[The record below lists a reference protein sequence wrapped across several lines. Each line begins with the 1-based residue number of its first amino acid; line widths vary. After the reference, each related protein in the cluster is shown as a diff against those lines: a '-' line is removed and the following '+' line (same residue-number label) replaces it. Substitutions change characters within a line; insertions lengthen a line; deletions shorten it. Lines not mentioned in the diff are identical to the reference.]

1 MKTEEIY
8 YITSEQEF
16 SALLPELNKRE
27 IEAYAMAKANDLFE
41 QGEMDEWKL
50 LAITARNKA
59 FWETFE
65 KSARKK
71 VNGVPERN
79 YKAFG
84 CEFSTM
90 NTGDRKDY
98 SSDPIYADL
107 ENQLKQRKDLLDV
120 AFKSTQPIYDEHG
133 AEVPKVPIKTYGGE
147 VLKIKF

>member
-8 YITSEQEF
+8 HNAQWEQMEARL
-16 SALLPELNKRE
+16 SMNKNE
-27 IEAYAMAKANDLFE
+27 IQLEAQHQLEQVWE
-41 QGEMDEWKL
+41 QGEIDEWKL

-65 KSARKK
+65 KSAREK

-98 SSDPIYADL
+98 SSDTIYADL

-133 AEVPKVPIKTYGGE
+133 AEVPKVPIKTFGGE

>member
-1 MKTEEIY
+1 MKQEEIY
-8 YITSEQEF
+8 HNAQWEQMEARL
-16 SALLPELNKRE
+16 SMSKNE
-27 IEAYAMAKANDLFE
+27 IQLEAQHQLDQVWE
-41 QGEMDEWKL
+41 QGEIDEWKL

-65 KSARKK
+65 KSAREK
-71 VNGVPERN
+71 VNGVPEKN

-107 ENQLKQRKDLLDV
+107 ERQLKERKDLLDL

-133 AEVPKVPIKTYGGE
+133 AEVPKVPIKTFGGE

>member
-1 MKTEEIY
+1 MEARLSMSKNEIQLEAQHQL
-8 YITSEQEF
+8 EQVW
-16 SALLPELNKRE
+16 
-27 IEAYAMAKANDLFE
+27 E
-41 QGEMDEWKL
+41 QGEIDEWKL

-65 KSARKK
+65 KSAREK

-107 ENQLKQRKDLLDV
+107 ENQLKQRKELLDL
-120 AFKSTQPIYDEHG
+120 AFKSNQPIYDEHG

>member
-1 MKTEEIY
+1 MKQEEIY
-8 YITSEQEF
+8 HNAQWEAMEARLSMSKNEIQQEAQHQLEQ
-16 SALLPELNKRE
+16 
-27 IEAYAMAKANDLFE
+27 IWE
-41 QGEMDEWKL
+41 QGEVDEWKL

-65 KSARKK
+65 KSAREK
-71 VNGVPERN
+71 VSGVPEKN

-107 ENQLKQRKDLLDV
+107 EKQLKERKDLLDT
-120 AFKSTQPIYDEHG
+120 AFKSTKPMYDDYG
-133 AEVPKVPIKTYGGE
+133 VEVPKVPIKTFGGE

>member
-1 MKTEEIY
+1 MKQEEIY
-8 YITSEQEF
+8 HNAQWEQMEARLGM
-16 SALLPELNKRE
+16 SKNE
-27 IEAYAMAKANDLFE
+27 IQLEAQHQLEQVWE
-41 QGEMDEWKL
+41 QGEIDEWKL

-65 KSARKK
+65 KSAREK
-71 VNGVPERN
+71 VNGVPEKN

-107 ENQLKQRKDLLDV
+107 ERQLKERKDLLDL
-120 AFKSTQPIYDEHG
+120 AFKSTKPMYDEHG
-133 AEVPKVPIKTYGGE
+133 AEVPKVPIKTFGGE

>member
-8 YITSEQEF
+8 HNAQWEQMEARL
-16 SALLPELNKRE
+16 SMNKNE
-27 IEAYAMAKANDLFE
+27 IQLEAQHQLEQVWE
-41 QGEMDEWKL
+41 QGEIDEWKL

-65 KSARKK
+65 KSAREK

-120 AFKSTQPIYDEHG
+120 AFKSMQPIYDEHG
-133 AEVPKVPIKTYGGE
+133 AEVPKVPIKTFGGE

>member
-1 MKTEEIY
+1 MKQEEIY
-8 YITSEQEF
+8 HNAQWEQMEARL
-16 SALLPELNKRE
+16 SMSKNE
-27 IEAYAMAKANDLFE
+27 IQLEAQHQLEQVWE
-41 QGEMDEWKL
+41 QGEIDEWKL

-65 KSARKK
+65 KSAREK
-71 VNGVPERN
+71 VNGVPEKT

-107 ENQLKQRKDLLDV
+107 ERQLKERKDLLDT
-120 AFKSTQPIYDEHG
+120 AFKSTKPMYDEHG
-133 AEVPKVPIKTYGGE
+133 AEVPKVPIKTFGGE

>member
-1 MKTEEIY
+1 MKQEEIY
-8 YITSEQEF
+8 HNAQWEAMESRLSMSKNEIQLEAQHQLEQVW
-16 SALLPELNKRE
+16 
-27 IEAYAMAKANDLFE
+27 E
-41 QGEMDEWKL
+41 QGEIDEWKL

-65 KSARKK
+65 KSAREK

>member
-1 MKTEEIY
+1 MKQEEIY
-8 YITSEQEF
+8 HNAQWEQMEARL
-16 SALLPELNKRE
+16 SMSKNE
-27 IEAYAMAKANDLFE
+27 IQLEAQHQLEQVWE
-41 QGEMDEWKL
+41 QGEIDEWKL

-65 KSARKK
+65 KSAREK
-71 VNGVPERN
+71 VNGVPEKT

-98 SSDPIYADL
+98 SEDPFYADL
-107 ENQLKQRKDLLDV
+107 EFRLKQRKELLDL
-120 AFKSTQPIYDEHG
+120 AFKSSEPIYDQYG
-133 AEVPKVPIKTYGGE
+133 CEVPKVPIKTFGGE

>member
-1 MKTEEIY
+1 MKQEEIY
-8 YITSEQEF
+8 HNAQWEQMEARL
-16 SALLPELNKRE
+16 SMSKNE
-27 IEAYAMAKANDLFE
+27 IQLEAQHQLEQVWE
-41 QGEMDEWKL
+41 QGEIDEWKL

-65 KSARKK
+65 KSAREK
-71 VNGVPERN
+71 VNGVPEKN

-107 ENQLKQRKDLLDV
+107 ERQLKERKDLLDL
-120 AFKSTQPIYDEHG
+120 AFKSTQPIYDQHG
-133 AEVPKVPIKTYGGE
+133 AEVPKVPIKTFGGE

>member
-8 YITSEQEF
+8 HNAQWEQMEARLGM
-16 SALLPELNKRE
+16 SKNE
-27 IEAYAMAKANDLFE
+27 IQLEAQHQLEQVWE
-41 QGEMDEWKL
+41 QGEIDEWKL

-65 KSARKK
+65 KSAREK

>member
-1 MKTEEIY
+1 MGQEEIY
-8 YITSEQEF
+8 HNAQWEQMEARL
-16 SALLPELNKRE
+16 SMSKNE
-27 IEAYAMAKANDLFE
+27 IQLEAQHQLEQVWE
-41 QGEMDEWKL
+41 QGEIDEWKL

-65 KSARKK
+65 KSAREK
-71 VNGVPERN
+71 VNGVPEKN

-107 ENQLKQRKDLLDV
+107 ERQLKERKDLLDT
-120 AFKSTQPIYDEHG
+120 AFKSTQPMYDEHG
-133 AEVPKVPIKTYGGE
+133 AEVPKVPIKTFGGE

>member
-8 YITSEQEF
+8 HNAQWEQMEARL
-16 SALLPELNKRE
+16 SMNKNE
-27 IEAYAMAKANDLFE
+27 IQLEAQHQLEQVWE
-41 QGEMDEWKL
+41 QGEVDEWKL

-65 KSARKK
+65 KSAREK

-98 SSDPIYADL
+98 SSDTIYADL

-133 AEVPKVPIKTYGGE
+133 AEVPKVPIKTFGGE

>member
-1 MKTEEIY
+1 MKQEEIY
-8 YITSEQEF
+8 HNAQWEQMEARL
-16 SALLPELNKRE
+16 SMSKNE
-27 IEAYAMAKANDLFE
+27 IQLEAHHQLEQVWE
-41 QGEMDEWKL
+41 QGEIDEWKL

-65 KSARKK
+65 KSAREK

-107 ENQLKQRKDLLDV
+107 ENQLKQRKELLDL

-133 AEVPKVPIKTYGGE
+133 AEVPKVPIKTFGGE

>member
-1 MKTEEIY
+1 MKQEEIY
-8 YITSEQEF
+8 HNAQWEQMEARL
-16 SALLPELNKRE
+16 SMSKNE
-27 IEAYAMAKANDLFE
+27 IQLEAQHQLEQVWE
-41 QGEMDEWKL
+41 QGEVDEWKL

-65 KSARKK
+65 KSAREK
-71 VNGVPERN
+71 VNGVPEKN

-107 ENQLKQRKDLLDV
+107 ERQLKERKDLLDT
-120 AFKSTQPIYDEHG
+120 AFKSTQPMYDEHG
-133 AEVPKVPIKTYGGE
+133 AEVPKVPIKTFGGE

>member
-8 YITSEQEF
+8 YNAQWEQMEARLGM
-16 SALLPELNKRE
+16 SKNE
-27 IEAYAMAKANDLFE
+27 IQLEAQHQLEQVWE
-41 QGEMDEWKL
+41 QGEIDEWKL

-65 KSARKK
+65 KSAREK

>member
-1 MKTEEIY
+1 MKQEEIY
-8 YITSEQEF
+8 HNAQWEQMEARLGM
-16 SALLPELNKRE
+16 SKNE
-27 IEAYAMAKANDLFE
+27 IQLEAQHQLEQVWE
-41 QGEMDEWKL
+41 QGEIDEWKL

-65 KSARKK
+65 KSAREK
-71 VNGVPERN
+71 VNGVPEKN

-107 ENQLKQRKDLLDV
+107 ERQLKERKDLLDL
-120 AFKSTQPIYDEHG
+120 AFKSTQPIYDQHG
-133 AEVPKVPIKTYGGE
+133 AEVPKVPIKTFGGE

>member
-8 YITSEQEF
+8 HNAQWEQMEARLGM
-16 SALLPELNKRE
+16 SKNE
-27 IEAYAMAKANDLFE
+27 IQLEAQHQLEQVWE
-41 QGEMDEWKL
+41 QGEIDEWKL

-65 KSARKK
+65 KSAREK

-107 ENQLKQRKDLLDV
+107 ENQLKQRKELLDL
-120 AFKSTQPIYDEHG
+120 AFKSNQPIYDEHG